1 MQNNDTEL
9 IQRTLDG
16 DQNAFT
22 RLVEKYQKGIH
33 ALAWRKIGDFHIAQE
48 ITQDTFLRA
57 YERLRTLK
65 DPSRFPGWIYV
76 IASHL
81 CTEWHRKKKYP
92 IQSLESTDLAEIEK
106 VSHSQ
111 YIAEKRDTETAETQR
126 EIVQKL
132 LSKLPESE
140 RTVMVLHYLG
150 EMTYDTISK
159 MLGVSQNT
167 IKSRLNRARNRL
179 KKEEALINE
188 NLSSFQLPA
197 ELTQNIMDG
206 ISRINPITP
215 STGKPFIPWMLSAT
229 SAILVLLLIGSG
241 IQHLSLSFQPYDL
254 KAESMITVEIVD
266 TPVTLIRKIKPDAH
280 NQLGTTDIASESQG
294 TGTNADTF
302 QDIDVTNIIPT
313 IKTEQPFSTERWTQL
328 DSPGRIKVSTLFAT
342 STNHLY
348 AMTPIGLYQM
358 TDDTRRWDLINN
370 SLPPL
375 HPTMSIP
382 IAEHDDTLFIVAEK
396 TVIASD
402 DNGMTWKP
410 LGTRPEGKAIGL
422 IVKDNGQ
429 DAIELYLALIEGMFY
444 SNDGG
449 VNWTSINNGLE
460 NRKIYAVTSTANA
473 LFAGTNRGIFRLNLE
488 SKSEDNTKKPGIW
501 KQLPIVETKSIHAFA
516 VSEHRIYIVA
526 GGLKIMDDVSAI
538 DIGAIAKRVLSKEPL
553 WTVFRSTDQGDSWVD
568 ITPTKVLENKVVA
581 KIRIVA
587 EGKTVMLFIEPNTLR
602 STDEGKTWKTIP
614 FGKLTG
620 QGEITSFKAK
630 DHSDNTHQ
638 DQYYVAD
645 YNGIR
650 RSTDGGNSWKR
661 FNTGLGG
668 NIQNLTI
675 LNNKLYAVA
684 DGQVI
689 TSTDSGQ
696 SWKAIPVDLSGMY
709 MSLMNRKIP
718 LKTTNIK
725 EITVSDGVL
734 YAKGIAGLQPFLA
747 YLDEEKT
754 TLLPL
759 EGLPTFGESN
769 PIGEFMKTV
778 KPSMEE
784 KEKEDTGEN
793 ATNFFKTLLNMGTDI
808 FGGFAV
814 SGNTFYVEYKRKLL
828 IWSPS
833 PEGGEDATWYDTK
846 IEDNRDFTD
855 FDSFSGYNSFKLGVN
870 GDTVYVAKPDGVLL
884 QSVDRG
890 RTWTTMVLPITVKS
904 FKQILITDAAVYL
917 ATEKHALYTH
927 DSTEWNI
934 VTDSNGQQ
942 LIIDHFA
949 KDGNTLYAVSSTK
962 NAQGGVYRL
971 RNEDAHWEKIT
982 PIIPDKATSFTVS
995 NGILYVGTENSG
1007 LQVIGLEEYSH

>member
-1 MQNNDTEL
+1 MQYNDTEL

-22 RLVEKYQKGIH
+22 CLVEKYQKGIH

-65 DPSRFPGWIYV
+65 NHDRFPGWIYV

-92 IQSLESTDLAEIEK
+92 IQSLESTDLVEIEQ

-179 KKEEALINE
+179 KKEEALIDE

-206 ISRINPITP
+206 IARINPIVP
-215 STGKPFIPWMLSAT
+215 STSKPFIPWVLSAT
-229 SAILVLLLIGSG
+229 SAIIVLLLIGSG
-241 IQHLSLSFQPYDL
+241 IQHLSLSFQPYNL
-254 KAESMITVEIVD
+254 NAESMITVEIVD
-266 TPVTLIRKIKPDAH
+266 TPATLIQKIKPDAH
-280 NQLGTTDIASESQG
+280 NQLGTTDIASENQG
-294 TGTNADTF
+294 NGKNADTF
-302 QDIDVTNIIPT
+302 QDIDLNNIIPT
-313 IKTEQPFSTERWTQL
+313 IKNEQPFSTERWTQL
-328 DSPGRIKVSTLFAT
+328 DSPGTVKVSTLFAT
-342 STNHLY
+342 NTNQLY

-375 HPTMSIP
+375 HPTMSIAM
-382 IAEHDDTLFIVAEK
+382 AEHDDTLFVVAEK
-396 TVIASD
+396 MVIASD
-402 DNGMTWKP
+402 DNGITWKP

-429 DAIELYLALIEGMFY
+429 DAIELYLALIEGVFY

-449 VNWTSINNGLE
+449 ANWTPINNGLE
-460 NRKIYAVTSTANA
+460 NRRIYAVSSTANA
-473 LFAGTNRGIFRLNLE
+473 LFAGTNRGVFRLNLE
-488 SKSEDNTKKPGIW
+488 SKPEDNTKIPSIW
-501 KQLPIVETKSIHAFA
+501 KQLSIAETKSIHAFA
-516 VSEHRIYIVA
+516 VSEHRMYIVA

-538 DIGAIAKRVLSKEPL
+538 DIGSIAKRVLSKEPI
-553 WTVFRSTDQGDSWVD
+553 WTVFRSTDHGDSWVD

-587 EGKTVMLFIEPNTLR
+587 KEKTVMLFIEPNTLR

-620 QGEITSFKAK
+620 QGTITTFKAK
-630 DHSDNTHQ
+630 GHSDIMHQ

-645 YNGIR
+645 NNGIR

-668 NIQNLTI
+668 NIQKLTF

-696 SWKAIPVDLSGMY
+696 TWKAIPVNLDGMY
-709 MSLMNRKIP
+709 MTIMNRKIS
-718 LKTTNIK
+718 LTTTNIG
-725 EITVSDGVL
+725 EITASDGVL
-734 YAKGIAGLQPFLA
+734 YAKGVAGLRLFLS
-747 YLDEEKT
+747 YLDEEKMT
-754 TLLPL
+754 MLPL
-759 EGLPTFGESN
+759 EGIPTFEDSN
-769 PIGEFMKTV
+769 PIGEFMNTV
-778 KPSMEE
+778 KTAVEE
-784 KEKEDTGEN
+784 KEKEDAGEN
-793 ATNFFKTLLNMGTDI
+793 ATNFFKILFNIGNDI

-814 SGNTFYVEYKRKLL
+814 NGNTFYVEYKQKLF

-833 PEGGEDATWYDTK
+833 LDGVENATWYDTQ
-846 IEDNRDFTD
+846 IEDNREITD
-855 FDSFSGYNSFKLGVN
+855 LNSFSGYTGFKLGVY

-890 RTWTTMVLPITVKS
+890 RTWKTMVLPITVEV
-904 FKQILITDAAVYL
+904 FKQILTTDEAVYV
-917 ATEKHALYTH
+917 ATEKQALYTH

-949 KDGNTLYAVSSTK
+949 KDGNTLYAVSSSK

-971 RNEDAHWEKIT
+971 RNEDINWERIT
-982 PIIPDKATSFTVS
+982 PVIPDKATSLTVS
-995 NGILYVGTENSG
+995 NGILYVGTKNSG
-1007 LQVIGLEEYSH
+1007 LQVIGLEGYSH

>member
-16 DQNAFT
+16 DQIAFT

-33 ALAWRKIGDFHIAQE
+33 ALVWRKIGDFHIAQE

-65 DPSRFPGWIYV
+65 DHSRFPGWVYV

-92 IQSLESTDLAEIEK
+92 IQSLESTDLVEIEQ

-215 STGKPFIPWMLSAT
+215 STGKPFIPWVLSAT
-229 SAILVLLLIGSG
+229 SAVLVLLLIGIG
-241 IQHLSLSFQPYDL
+241 IQHLSLSYQPYDL
-254 KAESMITVEIVD
+254 NAESMIKVEIVD
-266 TPVTLIRKIKPDAH
+266 TPVTLIRKIKPDVH

-294 TGTNADTF
+294 TGKNADTF
-302 QDIDVTNIIPT
+302 QDIDLTNIIPT

-328 DSPGRIKVSTLFAT
+328 DSPGRVKVSTLFAT
-342 STNHLY
+342 RKNQLY

-358 TDDTRRWDLINN
+358 TADTRRWDLINN

-375 HPTMSIP
+375 HPTMSIV

-449 VNWTSINNGLE
+449 INWTPINTGLE
-460 NRKIYAVTSTANA
+460 NRKIYAVTSTADA
-473 LFAGTNRGIFRLNLE
+473 LFAGTNRGVFRLKLE
-488 SKSEDNTKKPGIW
+488 SKSEDNPKNSGIW
-501 KQLPIVETKSIHAFA
+501 KQLPIAETESIHAFA
-516 VSEHRIYIVA
+516 VSEHRMYIVA

-538 DIGAIAKRVLSKEPL
+538 DIGSIAKKVLSKEPL
-553 WTVFRSTDQGDSWVD
+553 WTVFRSTDQGNSWVD
-568 ITPTKVLENKVVA
+568 ITPTKVLENKVAA

-587 EGKTVMLFIEPNTLR
+587 EGKTVILFIEPNTLR

-620 QGEITSFKAK
+620 QGSITTFKAK
-630 DHSDNTHQ
+630 GHSDITHQ

-645 YNGIR
+645 FNGIR

-668 NIQNLTI
+668 NIQKLTFF
-675 LNNKLYAVA
+675 NNKLYAVA

-696 SWKAIPVDLSGMY
+696 SWKAIPVDLDGMY
-709 MSLMNRKIP
+709 MTILNRKIP
-718 LKTTNIK
+718 LTTTNIG
-725 EITVSDGVL
+725 EIAASDGVL
-734 YAKGIAGLQPFLA
+734 YAKGVAGLQPFLS

-754 TLLPL
+754 TFLPL
-759 EGLPTFGESN
+759 DGIPTFGESN
-769 PIGEFMKTV
+769 PIGEFMNTV
-778 KPSMEE
+778 KSSMEE
-784 KEKEDTGEN
+784 KEDAGEN
-793 ATNFFKTLLNMGTDI
+793 ATNFFKILLNVGTDI

-814 SGNTFYVEYKRKLL
+814 SGNTFYIEYKQRLFIL
-828 IWSPS
+828 SPS
-833 PEGGEDATWYDTK
+833 QEGGEDATWYDTK
-846 IEDNRDFTD
+846 IEDNREITD
-855 FDSFSGYNSFKLGVN
+855 LNSFSGYNGFKLDVY
-870 GDTVYVAKPDGVLL
+870 GDTVYVAKTDGVLL

-890 RTWTTMVLPITVKS
+890 RTWTTMVLPIKVES
-904 FKQILITDAAVYL
+904 FKQILITDEAVYV
-917 ATEKHALYTH
+917 ATEKQALYTN
-927 DSTEWNI
+927 DSTVWNI
-934 VTDSNGQQ
+934 VTDANGQQ

-949 KDGNTLYAVSSTK
+949 KDGNTLYAVSSSK
-962 NAQGGVYRL
+962 SAQGGVYRL
-971 RNEDAHWEKIT
+971 RNEDANWQRIT
-982 PIIPDKATSFTVS
+982 PVIPDKATSLTVS
-995 NGILYVGTENSG
+995 NGILYVGTKNSG
-1007 LQVIGLEEYSH
+1007 LQVIGLEGY

>member
-22 RLVEKYQKGIH
+22 LLVEKYQKGIH

-48 ITQDTFLRA
+48 ITQDAFLRA

-65 DPSRFPGWIYV
+65 DHSRFPGWVYV

-92 IQSLESTDLAEIEK
+92 IQSLESTDLVEIEQ

-215 STGKPFIPWMLSAT
+215 STGKPFIPWVLSAT
-229 SAILVLLLIGSG
+229 SAVLVLLLIGSG
-241 IQHLSLSFQPYDL
+241 IQHLLLSFQPYDL
-254 KAESMITVEIVD
+254 KAESMMTVEIVD
-266 TPVTLIRKIKPDAH
+266 TPVTLIRKIEPDAR
-280 NQLGTTDIASESQG
+280 NQPGTTDIASESQG
-294 TGTNADTF
+294 TGINADTI
-302 QDIDVTNIIPT
+302 QDIDFTNIIPT
-313 IKTEQPFSTERWTQL
+313 LKTEKPFSTERWTQL
-328 DSPGRIKVSTLFAT
+328 DSPGTVKVSTLFAT
-342 STNHLY
+342 RTNQLY

-358 TDDTRRWDLINN
+358 TTDSRRWDLINN

-375 HPTMSIP
+375 HPTMSIAM
-382 IAEHDDTLFIVAEK
+382 AEHNGTLFIVAEQ

-429 DAIELYLALIEGMFY
+429 DAIELYLALIGGMFY

-449 VNWTSINNGLE
+449 VNWTPINIGLE

-473 LFAGTNRGIFRLNLE
+473 LFAGTNRGVFRLNLA
-488 SKSEDNTKKPGIW
+488 SGPEDNPKSSGIW
-501 KQLPIVETKSIHAFA
+501 KQLPLAETKSIHAFA
-516 VSEHRIYIVA
+516 VSEHRMYIVA

-538 DIGAIAKRVLSKEPL
+538 DIGSIAKRVLSKEPL

-587 EGKTVMLFIEPNTLR
+587 EGKTVMLFVEPNTFR
-602 STDEGKTWKTIP
+602 STDEGKTWNTIP

-620 QGEITSFKAK
+620 QGAITTFKAK
-630 DHSDNTHQ
+630 GHSDITHQ
-638 DQYYVAD
+638 DHYYVAD
-645 YNGIR
+645 QNGIR
-650 RSTDGGNSWKR
+650 RSTDGGNLWKR

-668 NIQNLTI
+668 NIQNLTMF
-675 LNNKLYAVA
+675 NNKLYAVA

-696 SWKAIPVDLSGMY
+696 SWKAIPVDTHGMY
-709 MSLMNRKIP
+709 ITIMNRKFP
-718 LKTTNIK
+718 LTRTIIGW
-725 EITVSDGVL
+725 ITASDGVL
-734 YAKGIAGLQPFLA
+734 YAKGIAGLQPFLS
-747 YLDEEKT
+747 YLDEEKI
-754 TLLPL
+754 TLLPI
-759 EGLPTFGESN
+759 EGIPSLGESN
-769 PIGEFMKTV
+769 PIGEFMNTV
-778 KPSMEE
+778 KTSMEE
-784 KEKEDTGEN
+784 NGKEDAGEN
-793 ATNFFKTLLNMGTDI
+793 ATNFFKILLNVGTDI

-814 SGNTFYVEYKRKLL
+814 SGNTFYVEYKQKLF

-833 PEGGEDATWYDTK
+833 HEGGEDATWYDTQ
-846 IEDNRDFTD
+846 IEDNRDITD
-855 FDSFSGYNSFKLGVN
+855 LNSVSGYNGFKLGVN

-890 RTWTTMVLPITVKS
+890 RTWKNMVLPIEVDS
-904 FKQILITDAAVYL
+904 FKQILITDEAVYV
-917 ATEKHALYTH
+917 ATEKQALYTN
-927 DSTEWNI
+927 DSTEWHI
-934 VTDSNGQQ
+934 VTNSNDQQ

-949 KDGNTLYAVSSTK
+949 KDGNTLYAVSSSK
-962 NAQGGVYRL
+962 NAHGGVYRL
-971 RNEDAHWEKIT
+971 RNEDANWERIT
-982 PIIPDKATSFTVS
+982 PVIPDKATSLTVS